1 MNNFPEKYLPEGR
14 FEKSG
19 KRDIT
24 EKLRTESSEKIHE
37 VVEQDLQIEYKKR
50 MNKVSDKVRSVEK
63 SLSGAISQGKI
74 SVNLDDLN
82 TWNEEIVSEL
92 DQYKKIVAF
101 YKANTW
107 ERDDNIEKAFQK
119 KVLRQ
124 LRELIEKIEESI
136 KMVHKYMQ
144 LTYKFSR

>member
-14 FEKSG
+14 FEKNG

-37 VVEQDLQIEYKKR
+37 VVEQDLQTEYKKR